1 MPMAFVRSLF
11 VALLATFGILLAQ
24 PAFAELPPQFTTW
37 ADFAAITA
45 QDSIPH
51 VLGVVDSIERM
62 PDGKYIARAG
72 ACFVEV
78 TVVRKPAVGP
88 DGQVIIG
95 PSRIARVDVGKKR
108 CKQ

>member
-51 VLGVVDSIERM
+51 VLGVVDSIERTEE
-62 PDGKYIARAG
+62 GKYVVHAG
-72 ACFVEV
+72 DCFVEV
-78 TVVRKPAVGP
+78 NVERAPAVGP
-88 DGQVIIG
+88 DGHVLIG